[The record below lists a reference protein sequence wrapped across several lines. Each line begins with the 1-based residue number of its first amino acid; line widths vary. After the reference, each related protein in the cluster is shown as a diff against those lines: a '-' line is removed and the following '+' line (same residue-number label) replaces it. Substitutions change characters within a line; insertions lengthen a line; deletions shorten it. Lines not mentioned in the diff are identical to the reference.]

1 MSANRDDSSVN
12 RRDVPV
18 RSDRSDTA
26 AYSVA
31 GGVSTRD
38 EVLER
43 EKARYGGMKFGS
55 AFFGWLTATG
65 TAVILTAVLAA
76 TGTAVGL
83 GSEVNPTRRQ
93 KPCQRTRAPSESSVQ
108 SCWL

>member
-1 MSANRDDSSVN
+1 MSENRDDSSVN

-26 AYSVA
+26 AYSVT
-31 GGVSTRD
+31 GGDSTRE

-83 GSEVNPTRRQ
+83 GSEVDPNEAAEDR
-93 KPCQRTRAPSESSVQ
+93 KSVV
-108 SCWL
+108 